1 MTSVV
6 SVSFLSFLAVIS
18 VSLGVLNLLPI
29 PMLDGGHLFY
39 YLIERDDTVRV
50 GNELEGQLVSLGDGQ
65 GQRADLAQP
74 RDLGRARH
82 LREAHRLQH
91 RDPVLRKR
99 KIAIKM

>member
-1 MTSVV
+1 M
-6 SVSFLSFLAVIS
+6 LFLA
-18 VSLGVLNLLPI
+18 
-29 PMLDGGHLFY
+29 
-39 YLIERDDTVRV
+39 YLIERDNAVRV
-50 GNELEGQLVSLGDGQ
+50 GNELEGQLVGLGDGQ

-99 KIAIKM
+99 KLEIKM